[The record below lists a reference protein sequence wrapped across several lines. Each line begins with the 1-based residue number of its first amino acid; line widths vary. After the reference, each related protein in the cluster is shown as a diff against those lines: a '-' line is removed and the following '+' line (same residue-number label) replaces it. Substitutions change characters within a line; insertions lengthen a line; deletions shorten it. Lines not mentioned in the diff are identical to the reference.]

1 MSTETIKTYEVKGK
15 KKVFFKAEVKA
26 NAPQIK
32 AAVKAIRSQR
42 EETYKADEP
51 CVYMVRFGRSAPI
64 ANKRNVVVMTL
75 EVVAYPCT
83 GCHAQP
89 AFIEGLIRR
98 GMLLVA
104 YDLPSMKT
112 DEIKE
117 EANSSEGII
126 GRTLLADPSVVK
138 NYEALINFCK
148 NEAAQAFTGLIQEN
162 AMQSIITEADHLRKQ
177 NEDMKKRLEGKGAN

>member
-15 KKVFFKAEVKA
+15 KKVFFKAEVKS

-32 AAVKAIRSQR
+32 AAVKKIRSQR

-64 ANKRNVVVMTL
+64 ASKRNVVVMTL

-89 AFIEGLIRR
+89 AFIEGLMRR
-98 GMLLVA
+98 GMLLVG
-104 YDLPSMKT
+104 YDLPSINAE
-112 DEIKE
+112 DLKE
-117 EANSSEGII
+117 EANSSEGVI
-126 GRTLLADPSVVK
+126 GRSLLADPSVVK
-138 NYEALINFCK
+138 NYEALINFCRDQG
-148 NEAAQAFTGLIQEN
+148 AQAFSGLIQEN
-162 AMQSIITEADHLRKQ
+162 ALQSITTEADNLRKQ
-177 NEDMKKRLEGKGAN
+177 NEEMKKRLEGKGAN